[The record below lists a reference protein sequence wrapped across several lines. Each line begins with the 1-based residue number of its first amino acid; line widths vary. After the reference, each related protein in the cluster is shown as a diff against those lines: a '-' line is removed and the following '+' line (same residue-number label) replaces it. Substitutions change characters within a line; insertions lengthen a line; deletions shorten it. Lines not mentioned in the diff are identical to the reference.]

1 MDLIRIEKKNGQD
14 FVSSLKEIYLDAG
27 MDKTHW
33 SRWYVKN
40 VEENLFFAE
49 GQDYQALAIEANG
62 NITKDFVCA
71 LDMAKHLIMQ
81 MSTEKAFAYRQYLID
96 YENKTKLPSTYKEA
110 LLALVAAEEEKE
122 QLALAVTTLK
132 VVVADTAE
140 KVLLVDSLHLDT
152 SVKIGHLAKTLSIKG
167 LGQNNFFK
175 WLRSEKILL
184 LNNEPTSTYQQHFT
198 LMNHK
203 IDKLGVNKPTTMF
216 KLESLQW
223 LLNRLKRS
231 GYLVNRNYDELMELL
246 KN

>member
-1 MDLIRIEKKNGQD
+1 MDLIRIEKKNGQN

-49 GQDYQALAIEANG
+49 GQDYQTLAIEANG
-62 NITKDFVCA
+62 NITKDFVCT

-96 YENKTKLPSTYKEA
+96 YENKKKLPGSYKEA

-132 VVVADTAE
+132 VAVADTAE
-140 KVLLVDSLHLDT
+140 KVLLADSLHLDP
-152 SVKIGHLAKTLSIKG
+152 SVDLGPFGSPLAVG
-167 LGQNNFFK
+167 
-175 WLRSEKILL
+175 W
-184 LNNEPTSTYQQHFT
+184 
-198 LMNHK
+198 
-203 IDKLGVNKPTTMF
+203 
-216 KLESLQW
+216 
-223 LLNRLKRS
+223 
-231 GYLVNRNYDELMELL
+231 
-246 KN
+246 

>member
-62 NITKDFVCA
+62 NITKDFVCV

-96 YENKTKLPSTYKEA
+96 YENKTKLPGTYKEA

-122 QLALAVTTLK
+122 QLLLANKQQQELIAHK
-132 VVVADTAE
+132 VEVITGLTDEVDVFKKKDIINRIIKNSGNLYRERYNEIYFAFKNTYHVDLPVRSKSYNAKQTKKKDQLSVIGYAE
-140 KVLLVDSLHLDT
+140 KFGHIDQMYKICCKLYETEVNLLLKELGLLVNL
-152 SVKIGHLAKTLSIKG
+152 
-167 LGQNNFFK
+167 
-175 WLRSEKILL
+175 
-184 LNNEPTSTYQQHFT
+184 
-198 LMNHK
+198 
-203 IDKLGVNKPTTMF
+203 
-216 KLESLQW
+216 
-223 LLNRLKRS
+223 
-231 GYLVNRNYDELMELL
+231 
-246 KN
+246 